1 MKVVVVG
8 AGGFGREVLWLL
20 RCVATP
26 GNPLEILGFV
36 DDDKCLWGKDLCGA
50 RVLAGLD
57 FFGCAAGSGARAV
70 CAVGNPR
77 VKRDIVERLMQL
89 GVSFQSAIH
98 PACQFSEFVKIGTA
112 AIVAAGT
119 VLTTQVEIGD
129 FVTVN
134 LNCTVGH
141 DARLG
146 SYTTLAP
153 GTHVSG
159 DVKLGEG
166 VDVGTGAVLLPGV
179 TIGEWTTIGA
189 GAVVTKDI
197 PSYAVAVGV
206 PARVIRELQHPND
219 R

>member
-20 RCVATP
+20 RCTATSQS
-26 GNPLEILGFV
+26 PLEILGFV
-36 DDDKCLWGKDLCGA
+36 DDDTALWGKDLCGGK
-50 RVLAGLD
+50 VLGGLD
-57 FFGCAAGSGARAV
+57 FFQSEAGSGARAV
-70 CAVGNPR
+70 CALGNPR

-89 GVSFQSAIH
+89 GVSFHSSIH

-119 VLTTQVEIGD
+119 ILTTQVEIGD

-153 GTHVSG
+153 GTHLSG
-159 DVKLGEG
+159 DVKLGAG

-206 PARVIRELQHPND
+206 PARVIRELQHPYD

>member
-20 RCVATP
+20 RCISTP
-26 GNPLEILGFV
+26 GNPVEILGFV
-36 DDDKCLWGKDLCGA
+36 DDDKSLWGEDLCGA
-50 RVLAGLD
+50 KVLGGLD
-57 FFGCAAGSGARAV
+57 LFQREAGSGARAV
-70 CAVGNPR
+70 CALGNPR
-77 VKRDIVERLMQL
+77 AKRDIVERLIQL
-89 GVSFQSAIH
+89 GVSFHSAIH

-119 VLTTQVEIGD
+119 VLTTQVEIAD

-153 GTHVSG
+153 GTHISG
-159 DVKLGEG
+159 HVTLGEG
-166 VDVGTGAVLLPGV
+166 VDIGTGAVLLPGV

-189 GAVVTKDI
+189 GAVVTKDM
-197 PSYAVAVGV
+197 PSYSVAAGV
-206 PARVIRELQHPND
+206 PARVIRELRRPGD